1 MAQTWWESYGDG
13 LRYYVGLESG
23 GVLVGETAGTGMTDV
38 ATTATDAELLAGA
51 YHDLIRRHH
60 GQAVLDEL
68 LAAVRA
74 RSG

>member
-1 MAQTWWESYGDG
+1 MAQTWWESYSDG
-13 LRYYVGLESG
+13 LRYYVGLEAT
-23 GVLVGETAGTGMTDV
+23 GVLGGETGGTGMTDN
-38 ATTATDAELLAGA
+38 AGSATDAELLAGA
-51 YHDLIRRHH
+51 MHEVIRRHH